1 MTLID
6 WAVAG
11 GALLSVCCSVVLY
24 GVLRYFARCASAS
37 IYLDSQSESNASRQ
51 RLRALVDV
59 VRCPWCPGF
68 QPFAPEHQGVSHTM
82 CQTCFL
88 RLIAESTIV
97 HQRIT
102 SSRSPSGKETIQ

>member
-37 IYLDSQSESNASRQ
+37 IYLEPERIERVAPAAA
-51 RLRALVDV
+51 RA
-59 VRCPWCPGF
+59 G
-68 QPFAPEHQGVSHTM
+68 
-82 CQTCFL
+82 
-88 RLIAESTIV
+88 
-97 HQRIT
+97 
-102 SSRSPSGKETIQ
+102 